1 MKKIA
6 ITLILISIFY
16 LTTSNILAQ
25 NLTIPEDAIR
35 VRVIP
40 NSNEEYDQKIK
51 ANVKDELSVE
61 MYNLLK
67 DVKTSQNAKEI
78 IEQNLEE
85 IKKSVSKTL
94 QKENYNKDFKVNF
107 GYNYFPEKKYK
118 GVTYEEGYYESLLVT
133 LGEGKGD
140 NWWCVLF
147 PPLCLIEADESQK
160 DIEYKSLIKEILDK
174 YL

>member
-1 MKKIA
+1 MKKIT
-6 ITLILISIFY
+6 ITLIIISIFY
-16 LTTSNILAQ
+16 LSISNILAE

-35 VRVIP
+35 IRVVP
-40 NSNEEYDQKIK
+40 NSNEENDQKIK
-51 ANVKDELSVE
+51 STVKDKLSVE

-67 DVKTSQNAKEI
+67 DAKTSQNAREI

-85 IKKSVSKTL
+85 IKASVSKTL
-94 QKENYNKDFKVNF
+94 EKENYNKDFKVNF

-147 PPLCLIEADESQK
+147 PPLCLVEADESQK
-160 DIEYKSLIKEILDK
+160 DVEYKSLIKEILDK

>member
-1 MKKIA
+1 MKKIT

-16 LTTSNILAQ
+16 LSISNILAE
-25 NLTIPEDAIR
+25 NLTIPDDAIR
-35 VRVIP
+35 IRVIP

-51 ANVKDELSVE
+51 TNVKDELSVE

-67 DVKTSQNAKEI
+67 DAKTSQNAREI

-85 IKKSVSKTL
+85 IKTSVSKTL
-94 QKENYNKDFKVNF
+94 EKENYNKDFKVNF

-147 PPLCLIEADESQK
+147 PPLCLVEADESQK
-160 DIEYKSLIKEILDK
+160 DVEYKSIIKELLDK